1 MKQILVEGGGDV
13 VRLALLEQN
22 RLAEMFTESGAKEYG
37 VGSVYKGRV
46 VNVLPGMQ
54 AAFVDI
60 GHARNAFLYRDDLL
74 PAHLDKQPKVKPSI
88 QELVKEGQELVVQVS
103 KEAIGTKGARVT
115 THIALP
121 GRWLVY
127 MPEADYVG
135 VSRKIV
141 VEEERLRLKELA
153 EHLLEAEEGLIIRT
167 VAEGENESALEQDLQ
182 RLRGTWREIAGHA
195 KQVKAPQEL
204 YSERN
209 VLKKWMRDL
218 LTSDVEE
225 IVTGNEELYRELR
238 TQVADVAQEWV
249 DRVRLDRDGNLFER
263 FGVRKEIDR
272 IFKPKIWL
280 DNGGYLMVD
289 HTEALTVIDVNTGK
303 FTGSTDL
310 EETVYATNMEA
321 SEMIARV
328 LRLRDIGGIVIVDFI
343 DMISE
348 THKEAVRIALEEY
361 LKKDRTKVT
370 VVGWTKLGLLELTRK
385 KVREH
390 AEPLERKCPQCQGTG
405 WI

>member
-1 MKQILVEGGGDV
+1 MKQILVEGGGNV

-22 RLAEMFTESGAKEYG
+22 RLAEVFTESGAKEYG

-60 GHARNAFLYRDDLL
+60 GHSRNAFLYRDDLL
-74 PAHLDKQPKVKPSI
+74 PAHLEKQPKEKPSI
-88 QELVKEGQELVVQVS
+88 QELVQEGQELVVQVS

-135 VSRKIV
+135 VSRKI
-141 VEEERLRLKELA
+141 EDEAERLRLKELA
-153 EHLLEAEEGLIIRT
+153 EQLLESEEGLIVRT
-167 VAEGENESALEQDLQ
+167 VAEGENESALLRDLQ
-182 RLRGTWREIAGHA
+182 RLRGTWREIIVHA
-195 KQVKAPQEL
+195 KQAKAPREL

-209 VLKKWMRDL
+209 VLRKWMRDL

-225 IVTGNEELYRELR
+225 IIAGNEMLYQELC
-238 TQVADVAQEWV
+238 TQVADIAQECV
-249 DRVRLDRDGNLFER
+249 ARVRLDNGGHLFDR
-263 FGVRKEIDR
+263 FGAQKEMDR

-280 DNGGYLMVD
+280 DNGGYLMID

-303 FTGSTDL
+303 FTGTTDL

-321 SEMIARV
+321 AETIARV

-343 DMISE
+343 DMLNE
-348 THKEAVRIALEEY
+348 THKEAVRIALEHY

>member
-1 MKQILVEGGGDV
+1 MKQILVEGGDSV

-22 RLAEMFTESGAKEYG
+22 RLAEVFVESGAKEYG

-60 GHARNAFLYRDDLL
+60 GHSRNAFLYRDDLL
-74 PAHLDKQPKVKPSI
+74 PAHLEKQPKVKPSI
-88 QELVKEGQELVVQVS
+88 QELVNEGQELVVQVS
-103 KEAIGTKGARVT
+103 KEAIGTKGPRIT
-115 THIALP
+115 THVALP

-135 VSRKIV
+135 VSRKI
-141 VEEERLRLKELA
+141 EDDAERERLKELA
-153 EHLLEAEEGLIIRT
+153 EQLLDQEEGLIIRT
-167 VAEGENESALEQDLQ
+167 VAEGENESALLQDLQ
-182 RLRGTWREIAGHA
+182 RLRGTWNEIAAHA
-195 KQVKAPQEL
+195 LRAKAPQEL

-218 LTSDVEE
+218 LTVDVEE
-225 IVTGNEELYRELR
+225 IVAGNEVLYEELR
-238 TQVADVAQEWV
+238 LQVADIDKEWI
-249 DRVRLDRDGNLFER
+249 DRVRLERGVSLFER
-263 FGVRKEIDR
+263 FGAKKEMDR

-280 DNGGYLMVD
+280 DNGGYLMID
-289 HTEALTVIDVNTGK
+289 HTEALTVVDVNTGK
-303 FTGSTDL
+303 FTGTTDL

-321 SEMIARV
+321 AETIARV

-343 DMISE
+343 DMQSE
-348 THKEAVRIALEEY
+348 THKEAVRIALEQY

-370 VVGWTKLGLLELTRK
+370 VIGWTKLGLLELTRK

-390 AEPLERKCPQCQGTG
+390 AEPFERKCPQCSGTG